1 MLLALTRPAWSGI
14 VVAAGVLVVAIVE
27 TLVVRVIQDRPARF
41 GLRRSVRFA
50 TVLVALLA
58 LAGIW
63 HVFGG
68 HIALVVG
75 LGAAG
80 LGYALQNVIGAVFGW
95 MGILVS
101 GIFRIGDRISF
112 AGVEGDVIDLTP
124 LRTVIL
130 EMGSPLELGVTVP
143 ATTWVRGRQY
153 TGRVVAVP
161 NYRVLTDPV
170 YNYSGAFQYIWEE
183 LTLPISYRSDWREA
197 ERILLEEVERASDS
211 AGAREAMEE
220 MARRYPVPQTEV
232 EPNVFVRATDNWWE
246 ISGRFVVPIRT
257 VRTTKSELTK
267 RVRERLDAAGIE
279 LSSATF
285 EQSVR
290 FPEGVPRA
298 GTPSPDARRTEQR

>member
-1 MLLALTRPAWSGI
+1 MVPALTQTAWTGI
-14 VVAAGVLVVAIVE
+14 VVGAGILVVAAVE
-27 TLVVRVIQDRPARF
+27 LLVVRRIEERPTRF
-41 GLRRSVRFA
+41 GIKRAVRFA
-50 TVLVALLA
+50 TVLVVLLA

-68 HIALVVG
+68 HIGLVVG

-80 LGYALQNVIGAVFGW
+80 LGFALQNVIGAVFGW
-95 MGILVS
+95 IGILVS
-101 GIFRIGDRISF
+101 GVFRIGDRISF

-130 EMGSPLELGVTVP
+130 EMGSPLELGVNTP

-170 YNYSGAFQYIWEE
+170 YNYSGAFEYIWEE
-183 LTLPISYRSDWREA
+183 LTLPVSYRSDWREA
-197 ERILLEEVERASDS
+197 ERILLEEVERTSDS
-211 AGAREAMEE
+211 AGARQAMEQ
-220 MARRYPVPQTEV
+220 MARRYPVPQTEI

-267 RVRERLDAAGIE
+267 RVRERFDTAGIE
-279 LSSATF
+279 LSSSTS
-285 EQSVR
+285 EQFVR
-290 FPEGVPRA
+290 FPEGLPTG
-298 GTPSPDARRTEQR
+298 GTPSRDAS

>member
-1 MLLALTRPAWSGI
+1 VILALTRPVWTG
-14 VVAAGVLVVAIVE
+14 VVVGGGLLVVAVVE
-27 TLVVRVIQDRPARF
+27 LVLVQRIHDRASRF
-41 GLRRSVRFA
+41 GVRRSVRFV
-50 TVLVALLA
+50 TGLVVLVA

-63 HVFGG
+63 RVFGG
-68 HIALVVG
+68 HIGLVVG

-80 LGYALQNVIGAVFGW
+80 LGFALQNVIGAVFGW
-95 MGILVS
+95 LGILVS

-130 EMGSPLELGVTVP
+130 EMGSPLELGVDVP

-153 TGRVVAVP
+153 TGRMVAVP

-170 YNYSGAFQYIWEE
+170 YNYSRVFEYIWEE

-197 ERILLEEVERASDS
+197 ERILLEEVQRASAS
-211 AGAREAMEE
+211 EGAQQAMEAME
-220 MARRYPVPQTEV
+220 RRYPVPHTEV
-232 EPNVFVRATDNWWE
+232 EPGVYVRATDNWWE

-267 RVRERLDAAGIE
+267 RVRERFDEAGIE
-279 LSSATF
+279 LSSATS
-285 EQSVR
+285 EQFVR
-290 FPEGVPRA
+290 FPDGLPTG
-298 GTPSPDARRTEQR
+298 GTPNRASS

>member
-1 MLLALTRPAWSGI
+1 VLLALIRPVWTAI
-14 VVAAGVLVVAIVE
+14 VVGGGALFVAAVELVLLQRIH
-27 TLVVRVIQDRPARF
+27 DRASRF
-41 GLRRSVRFA
+41 GIRRTVRFA
-50 TVLVALLA
+50 TVLVILVA

-68 HIALVVG
+68 HIGLVVG

-80 LGYALQNVIGAVFGW
+80 LGFALQNVIGAVFGW
-95 MGILVS
+95 IGILVS

-124 LRTVIL
+124 LRTVIM

-170 YNYSGAFQYIWEE
+170 YNYSGAFEYIWEE
-183 LTLPISYRSDWREA
+183 LTVPISYRSDWREA

-211 AGAREAMEE
+211 AGAKQAMEE

-232 EPNVFVRATDNWWE
+232 EPNVFVRLTDNWWE

-290 FPEGVPRA
+290 FPEGLPTA
-298 GTPSPDARRTEQR
+298 DTPSPDARRREQR

>member
-1 MLLALTRPAWSGI
+1 MVLALTQTAWTGI
-14 VVAAGVLVVAIVE
+14 VVGAGILVVAAVE
-27 TLVVRVIQDRPARF
+27 LLVVRRIEERPTRF
-41 GLRRSVRFA
+41 GIKRAVRFA
-50 TVLVALLA
+50 TVLVVLLA

-68 HIALVVG
+68 HIGLVVG

-80 LGYALQNVIGAVFGW
+80 LGFALQNVIGAVFGW
-95 MGILVS
+95 IGILVS
-101 GIFRIGDRISF
+101 GVFRIGDRISF

-130 EMGSPLELGVTVP
+130 EMGSPLELGVNTP

-170 YNYSGAFQYIWEE
+170 YNYSGAFEYIWEE
-183 LTLPISYRSDWREA
+183 LTLPVSYRSDWREA
-197 ERILLEEVERASDS
+197 ERILLEEVERTSDS
-211 AGAREAMEE
+211 AGARQAMEQ
-220 MARRYPVPQTEV
+220 MARRYPVPQTEI

-267 RVRERLDAAGIE
+267 RVRERFDTAGIE
-279 LSSATF
+279 LSSSTS
-285 EQSVR
+285 EQFVR
-290 FPEGVPRA
+290 FPEGLPTG
-298 GTPSPDARRTEQR
+298 GTPSRDAS

>member
-1 MLLALTRPAWSGI
+1 MVLALTQTAWTGI
-14 VVAAGVLVVAIVE
+14 VVGAGILVVAAVE
-27 TLVVRVIQDRPARF
+27 LLVVRRIEERPTRF
-41 GLRRSVRFA
+41 GIKRAVRFA
-50 TVLVALLA
+50 TVLVVLLA

-68 HIALVVG
+68 HIGLVVG

-80 LGYALQNVIGAVFGW
+80 LGFALQNVIGAVFGW
-95 MGILVS
+95 IGILVS
-101 GIFRIGDRISF
+101 GVFRIGDRISF
-112 AGVEGDVIDLTP
+112 AGVEGDVVDLTP

-130 EMGSPLELGVTVP
+130 EMGSPLELGVNTP

-170 YNYSGAFQYIWEE
+170 YNYSGAFEYIWEE
-183 LTLPISYRSDWREA
+183 LTLPVSYRSDWREA
-197 ERILLEEVERASDS
+197 ERILLEEVERTSDS
-211 AGAREAMEE
+211 AGARQAMEQ
-220 MARRYPVPQTEV
+220 MARRYPVPQTEI

-267 RVRERLDAAGIE
+267 RVRERFDTAGIE
-279 LSSATF
+279 LSSSTS
-285 EQSVR
+285 EQFVR
-290 FPEGVPRA
+290 FPEGLPTG
-298 GTPSPDARRTEQR
+298 GTPSRDAS

>member
-1 MLLALTRPAWSGI
+1 MVLALTAPAWTGI
-14 VVAAGVLVVAIVE
+14 VVGGGVLFVAVVE
-27 TLVVRVIQDRPARF
+27 LLLVRTIDDRATRF
-41 GLRRSVRFA
+41 GIRRSVRFG
-50 TVLVALLA
+50 TGLVVLVA

-68 HIALVVG
+68 HIGLVVG

-80 LGYALQNVIGAVFGW
+80 LGFALQNVIGAVFGW

-130 EMGSPLELGVTVP
+130 EMGSPLEFGVEVP

-153 TGRVVAVP
+153 TGRTVAIP

-170 YNYSGAFQYIWEE
+170 YNYSGVFEYIWEE

-197 ERILLEEVERASDS
+197 ERILLEEVRQASAS
-211 AGAREAMEE
+211 EGAQEAMKAME
-220 MARRYPVPQTEV
+220 RRYPVPHTEV
-232 EPNVFVRATDNWWE
+232 EPAVYVRATDNWWE

-257 VRTTKSELTK
+257 VRTTKSDLTK
-267 RVRERLDAAGIE
+267 RVRQRFDEAGIE
-279 LSSATF
+279 LASSTS
-285 EQSVR
+285 EQAVR
-290 FPEGVPRA
+290 FPDGLP
-298 GTPSPDARRTEQR
+298 TPDTAHRPAR

>member
-1 MLLALTRPAWSGI
+1 MVLALTQTAWTGI
-14 VVAAGVLVVAIVE
+14 VVGVGILVVAAVE
-27 TLVVRVIQDRPARF
+27 LLVVRRIEERPTRF
-41 GLRRSVRFA
+41 GIKRAVRFA
-50 TVLVALLA
+50 TVLVVLLA

-68 HIALVVG
+68 HIGLDVG

-80 LGYALQNVIGAVFGW
+80 LGFALQNVIGAVFGW
-95 MGILVS
+95 IGILVS
-101 GIFRIGDRISF
+101 GVFRIGDRISF

-130 EMGSPLELGVTVP
+130 EMGSPLELGVNTP

-170 YNYSGAFQYIWEE
+170 YNYSGAFEYIWEE
-183 LTLPISYRSDWREA
+183 LTLPVSYRSDWREA
-197 ERILLEEVERASDS
+197 ERILLEEVERTSDS
-211 AGAREAMEE
+211 AGARQAMEQ
-220 MARRYPVPQTEV
+220 MARRYPVPQTEI

-267 RVRERLDAAGIE
+267 RVRERFDTAGIE
-279 LSSATF
+279 LSSSTS
-285 EQSVR
+285 EQFVR
-290 FPEGVPRA
+290 FPEGLPTG
-298 GTPSPDARRTEQR
+298 GTPSRDAS

>member
-1 MLLALTRPAWSGI
+1 MVLALTQPVWTAVVVGGA
-14 VVAAGVLVVAIVE
+14 VLLVAAVEVLLLRRID
-27 TLVVRVIQDRPARF
+27 DRASRF
-41 GLRRSVRFA
+41 GIKRSVRFA
-50 TVLVALLA
+50 TTIVVLVA

-68 HIALVVG
+68 HIGLVVG

-80 LGYALQNVIGAVFGW
+80 LGFALQNVVGAVFGW
-95 MGILVS
+95 IGILVS

-130 EMGSPLELGVTVP
+130 EMGSPLELGVDTP

-170 YNYSGAFQYIWEE
+170 FNYSGSFEYIWEE

-211 AGAREAMEE
+211 EGARRAMDE
-220 MARRYPVPQTEV
+220 MARRYPVPHNEV
-232 EPNVFVRATDNWWE
+232 EPSVYVRATDNWWE

-267 RVRERLDAAGIE
+267 RVRERFDAAGVE
-279 LSSATF
+279 LSSATS
-285 EQSVR
+285 EQFVR
-290 FPEGVPRA
+290 FPDGLPEGGA
-298 GTPSPDARRTEQR
+298 

>member
-1 MLLALTRPAWSGI
+1 MLLALTQTAWTGI
-14 VVAAGVLVVAIVE
+14 VVGAGILVVAAVE
-27 TLVVRVIQDRPARF
+27 LLVVRRIEERPTRF
-41 GLRRSVRFA
+41 GIKRAVRFA
-50 TVLVALLA
+50 TVLVVLLA

-68 HIALVVG
+68 HIGLVVG

-80 LGYALQNVIGAVFGW
+80 LGFALQNVIGAVFGW
-95 MGILVS
+95 IGILVS
-101 GIFRIGDRISF
+101 GVFRIGDRISF
-112 AGVEGDVIDLTP
+112 AGVEGDVVDLTP

-130 EMGSPLELGVTVP
+130 EMGSPLELGVNTP

-170 YNYSGAFQYIWEE
+170 YNYSGAFEYIWEE
-183 LTLPISYRSDWREA
+183 LTLPVSYRSDWREA
-197 ERILLEEVERASDS
+197 ERILLEEVERTSDS
-211 AGAREAMEE
+211 AGARQAMEQ
-220 MARRYPVPQTEV
+220 MARRYPVPQTEI

-267 RVRERLDAAGIE
+267 RVRERFDTAGIE
-279 LSSATF
+279 LSSSTS
-285 EQSVR
+285 EQFVR
-290 FPEGVPRA
+290 FPEGLPTG
-298 GTPSPDARRTEQR
+298 GTPSRDAS